1 MKLSIQGKSIDNS
14 KMPYVHQ
21 LKSLLDA
28 GPVKREGKIT
38 FFGHPKPDQFWL
50 FSIPSYSLASTDKLS
65 DDESCECAYC
75 MDFDPESERWICE
88 QEEAYLEDADVE
100 ELMRVPAAGQSF
112 LNIIKTHE
120 KDLLQNHQSID
131 FVVGMKLEQPSNV
144 TSIPLTGCVL
154 KFQPD
159 EENIFGDAFLED

>member
-21 LKSLLDA
+21 LKSLLDT

-65 DDESCECAYC
+65 DDESCECA
-75 MDFDPESERWICE
+75 
-88 QEEAYLEDADVE
+88 
-100 ELMRVPAAGQSF
+100 
-112 LNIIKTHE
+112 HE